1 MRDPARC
8 IHELVE
14 LAGVSIDGR
23 AEYDWAEIERTVGL
37 RLPEDYKLFSESFPG
52 GWFRR
57 FVRVGKPD
65 HPDGASQQLDGFAM
79 SQLETLRAWRAEGHG
94 EFPYPLY
101 PEPGGL
107 LPWGAVRAGGYGF
120 WLTDP
125 SDAPEGWPV
134 VTASQQCDHW
144 ARFDGTL
151 CEFLIEVA
159 AGRYDAS
166 RFTEGPVR
174 VMIEQIG
181 PPSRIAQPI
190 VLAERPVFEPDSVPV
205 PDSHGPRP
213 SGTQLDFWQVR
224 LRRLGS
230 RLAVNE
236 MATLR
241 ELIGPPPAPARRVEW
256 RAVHERLGFTLP
268 ADYREFVDAYGPGT
282 LGEIRITA
290 PGAGGMWDLFALLD
304 RKYSQVCDLSRNPGT
319 DPPFYPEPG
328 GTVCW
333 GEAAEGWN
341 CAWAPVGPDPQS
353 WYAVAIPPTLRGF
366 RTRAGISFS
375 SMLAEH
381 AAQGPGA
388 RQGLVPLPEP
398 DMGPVTF
405 TPHQS

>member
-1 MRDPARC
+1 MRDSASC
-8 IHELVE
+8 IRELVE
-14 LAGVSIDGR
+14 LAGVSLNRR
-23 AEYDWAEIERTVGL
+23 AEYDWTEIERAVGL
-37 RLPEDYKLFSESFPG
+37 RLPEDYKQFSESFPD

-65 HPDGASQQLDGFAM
+65 RSEGGPQQLNSFAM
-79 SQLETLRAWRAEGHG
+79 SQLETLRAWRAEGHDQ
-94 EFPYPLY
+94 FPYLLY

-125 SDAPEGWPV
+125 SGAPENWPV

-151 CEFLIEVA
+151 CEFLTEVA

-166 RFTEGPVR
+166 QFTEGPVR
-174 VMIEQIG
+174 VMMNPSG
-181 PPSRIAQPI
+181 PLIRTAQPI
-190 VLAERPVFEPDSVPV
+190 VLSERPVFEPDSVPV
-205 PDSHGPRP
+205 PDPQGQRA
-213 SGTQLDFWQVR
+213 SGTRPDFWQAR

-230 RLAVNE
+230 RPAVNE
-236 MATLR
+236 MAALR
-241 ELIGPPPAPARRVEW
+241 ELIGPPPASALQVEW
-256 RAVHERLGFTLP
+256 GAVQARLGFTLP
-268 ADYREFVDAYGPGT
+268 ADYREFIDTYGPGT
-282 LGEIRITA
+282 LGNIRITA

-304 RKYSQVCDLSRNPGT
+304 RKYSQVRDLSRNPGT

-328 GTVCW
+328 GTICW
-333 GEAAEGWN
+333 GETAEGWN
-341 CAWAPVGPDPQS
+341 CAWAPVGPDPEA

-375 SMLAEH
+375 AMLAEQ

-388 RQGLVPLPEP
+388 RQGLVPLPES
-398 DMGPVTF
+398 DAGPVTF
-405 TPHQS
+405 TPHRS